1 MKKPLLLS
9 LLTASLLLN
18 ACATHTISEQEITAL
33 SLHDRRTRDD
43 IINDINIETDI
54 NEDLKDEQELFS
66 QSHININVFNGRV
79 LVTGETPDQETREQ
93 IISILRVV
101 KYVKQ
106 VHDNLAI
113 GYPSDIATRSNDAA
127 LREQL
132 TAALGQIRTIP
143 DFDSSMVKVIVE
155 NASVYLMGLVHR
167 TEGEVVINVIR
178 HQPGVNQITTI
189 FEYLD

>member
-9 LLTASLLLN
+9 LLIASLLLN

-93 IISILRVV
+93 IITILRVV

-113 GYPSDIATRSNDAA
+113 GYPSDNATRSNDAA

-155 NASVYLMGLVHR
+155 HASVYLMGLVHR